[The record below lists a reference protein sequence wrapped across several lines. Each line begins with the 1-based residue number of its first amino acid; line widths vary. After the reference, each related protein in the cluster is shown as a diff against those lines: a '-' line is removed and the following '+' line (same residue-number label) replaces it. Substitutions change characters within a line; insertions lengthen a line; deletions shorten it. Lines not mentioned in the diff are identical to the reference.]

1 MELIVDYRLGLD
13 IGTSSVAL
21 AAFSLDA
28 NQQPQ
33 ELVYLDEYIFSEPVE
48 PKTLALKNSTR
59 RTKRLMCRQLDC
71 KKA

>member
-1 MELIVDYRLGLD
+1 MDYRLGLD

-28 NQQPQ
+28 NQQSQ

-48 PKTLALKNSTR
+48 PKH
-59 RTKRLMCRQLDC
+59 
-71 KKA
+71 